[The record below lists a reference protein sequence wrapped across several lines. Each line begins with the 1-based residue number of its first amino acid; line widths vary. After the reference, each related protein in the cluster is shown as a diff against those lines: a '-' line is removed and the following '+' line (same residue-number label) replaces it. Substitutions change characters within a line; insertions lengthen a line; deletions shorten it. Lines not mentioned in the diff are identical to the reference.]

1 MRKNSKT
8 KEFVHMRL
16 DDILDDVCGFL
27 VVICAAFILNV
38 FEDLDITLN
47 DVHSIMHPK
56 MQEINQY
63 DEEILVTQNLKEARY
78 SYGSTFGTTLP
89 RLVLPR
95 SGPRL
100 FSFMPAHQG
109 DDPLSPGPAAY
120 MVKTTYKDA
129 LASLCWQVLGSSM
142 LSRSILSAR
151 TFKIDADGSG
161 KRQPSVPN
169 IRNQFARIS
178 GIEQFFTPPK
188 IS

>member
-1 MRKNSKT
+1 MR
-8 KEFVHMRL
+8 
-16 DDILDDVCGFL
+16 
-27 VVICAAFILNV
+27 
-38 FEDLDITLN
+38 
-47 DVHSIMHPK
+47 PK
-56 MQEINQY
+56 MQKINQY

-100 FSFMPAHQG
+100 SSFMPAHQG

-120 MVKTTYKDA
+120 MVKPTYKD
-129 LASLCWQVLGSSM
+129 V
-142 LSRSILSAR
+142 SAR
-151 TFKIDADGSG
+151 TALLTSSGVLNANGSG